1 MPFSPTTRIERPGL
15 EPRWWKERQQG
26 NDQRPNR
33 WPTMLIQDM
42 AVLEVLFGDMN
53 NISLQKSGV

>member
-33 WPTMLIQDM
+33 WPSMLIQDM
-42 AVLEVLFGDMN
+42 AVLEVLFG
-53 NISLQKSGV
+53 I

>member
-1 MPFSPTTRIERPGL
+1 
-15 EPRWWKERQQG
+15 
-26 NDQRPNR
+26 
-33 WPTMLIQDM
+33 MLIQDM

>member
-15 EPRWWKERQQG
+15 EPRWWKERQQ
-26 NDQRPNR
+26 
-33 WPTMLIQDM
+33 DM